1 MAAVAAMGAAS
12 AQTSNTVYGVAD
24 AYVGSSS
31 AGGMTVASGGYST
44 SRFGIKGSTDIGG
57 GLKGS
62 YMMETKVSLTNP
74 NASLNVMNCND
85 LVVQCPVDGA
95 TVLGNRGA
103 SAGISGSFGTIS
115 MGNQFTGYTMS
126 YFNDATEFD
135 GFSPTWWS
143 GSVSG
148 IHADRVWQNHSLQY
162 TTPTVGGFNANLMI
176 APNGDKSEGFD
187 ASSYSSVGVNL
198 AVGGVSFAA
207 GWESDKPRAPTGAGV
222 TTTAWNVSAAA
233 KAGAATVFAAFNGA
247 DNGTNKDAG
256 WMISTAIPL
265 DGTMSV
271 QAGYSAEATNFAKEI
286 KTTATSVVLLNDM
299 NKQTR
304 LYGGVVQTT
313 RTDAD
318 NGSYVLVGV
327 RYSF

>member
-1 MAAVAAMGAAS
+1 
-12 AQTSNTVYGVAD
+12 
-24 AYVGSSS
+24 
-31 AGGMTVASGGYST
+31 
-44 SRFGIKGSTDIGG
+44 
-57 GLKGS
+57 
-62 YMMETKVSLTNP
+62 
-74 NASLNVMNCND
+74 
-85 LVVQCPVDGA
+85 
-95 TVLGNRGA
+95 
-103 SAGISGSFGTIS
+103 
-115 MGNQFTGYTMS
+115 MS

-176 APNGDKSEGFD
+176 APNGDKADGFD
-187 ASSYSSVGVNL
+187 ASSYSSVGANL
-198 AVGGVSFAA
+198 AVGGVSLAA
-207 GWESDKPRAPTGAGV
+207 GWESDKPKAPTGTGV

-233 KAGAATVFAAFNGA
+233 KAGAATVFVAVNGA

-265 DGTMSV
+265 GGTMSV
-271 QAGYSAEATNFAKEI
+271 QAGYAAETTNFATEAKS
-286 KTTATSVVLLNDM
+286 TATSVVLLNDI

-304 LYGGVVQTT
+304 IYGGVVQTT
-313 RTDAD
+313 ATGAD
-318 NGSYVLVGV
+318 SSSYVMVGA

>member
-1 MAAVAAMGAAS
+1 MKKTLIAMAAVAAMGAAS
-12 AQTSNTVYGVAD
+12 AQTTNTLYGVAD
-24 AYVGSSS
+24 AYLGSST

-44 SRFGIKGSTDIGG
+44 SRFGIKGGTDLGG

-62 YMMETKVSLTNP
+62 YMMETKV
-74 NASLNVMNCND
+74 D
-85 LVVQCPVDGA
+85 LARPTA
-95 TVLGNRGA
+95 TVMGNRGA
-103 SAGISGSFGTIS
+103 SAGITGSFGTVS
-115 MGNQFTGYTMS
+115 MGTQFTGYTMS

-143 GSVSG
+143 GSVVG
-148 IHADRVWQNHSLQY
+148 IHADRVWQNNSLQY

-176 APNGDKSEGFD
+176 APNGDKADGFD
-187 ASSYSSVGVNL
+187 ASSYSSAGVNV
-198 AVGGVSFAA
+198 AVGGVSLAA
-207 GWESDKPRAPTGAGV
+207 GWESNKPKAATGTGV

-233 KAGAATVFAAFNGA
+233 KAGAATMFVAVNGA

-256 WMISTAIPL
+256 WMVSTAIPL

-271 QAGYSAEATNFAKEI
+271 QAGYAAEATNFAKEI
-286 KTTATSVVLLNDM
+286 KTTATSLVLLNDI

-313 RTDAD
+313 ATGAD
-318 NGSYVLVGV
+318 NGTYVLVGA